1 MKTAALVWLVCLAI
15 YVELL
20 ARAKAA
26 DRVVGGPLPFPIFAL
41 AAVAVAAS
49 IWIGVL
55 GWLAAGPVRSVVARL
70 W

>member
-1 MKTAALVWLVCLAI
+1 MKTAALVWLICCAI

-20 ARAKAA
+20 ARRKATNESTA
-26 DRVVGGPLPFPIFAL
+26 QPMPFPIFAL
-41 AAVAVAAS
+41 AAVAVATS